1 MKLIYKLTLSILS
14 ALFAFQAQA
23 QMLVEDFNYTAGDSI
38 ATPSLSK
45 GWGIIPTVTYVNY
58 FKSTNSGL
66 TYSGYR
72 GSGIGNATTVDTA
85 GQDMYRY
92 TSPDSVTSGALYSA
106 FMINVVKATTAGDY
120 FYALSSKTNITGYTG
135 RLFIKLSSTGYYKIG
150 ISKGSTTN
158 GTTENPTYSADTF
171 AFNTT
176 YLTVVKYQ
184 FNAGSTTN
192 DSVKV
197 FVFAN
202 GFSKTE
208 PAQATVQNL
217 GAVGNGNN
225 DATNLG
231 VVCLRQGTAAN
242 APRLRFD
249 GLTVDNSWEGALG
262 LLKPVSN
269 LTFTNT
275 GTASATI
282 AWNKPS
288 NYVDSAQTTL
298 VFVKQASAITAGN
311 PTQSVNNY
319 TADTNFTSAS
329 SSSFQFDAAAKCVY
343 KGDGNNVNI
352 GNLNSGTMYYV
363 TTFVVRD
370 LDTVYTPGINAF
382 GATQSII
389 VPPAALNSIAVSGS
403 PITSTQMGFTWQKG
417 NYVDSTSTILVYVKK
432 SSALNVGLPN
442 YNVLNINADSN
453 WTSASRYANDTAARC
468 VYKGDGDGV
477 YVSGLDPNAT
487 YYAYAFVVRN
497 EDSAWS
503 AAVSVSKATKSA
515 PSLPV
520 TLLAGVSN
528 LYTVANVTWT
538 LPAGYST
545 TNSTVVVFAKA
556 DAAINTSNPTIA
568 ANKYTANAVLGAGS
582 KFEND
587 TLATCIYNGDLATVA
602 LRGLLNTK
610 TYYLTAYVINSTD
623 SVYSVAANASFT
635 HNFAKPVAV
644 HNVTFTGLTAATA
657 RIAWVKDSTYANT
670 KYSTLVYVKAGSAII
685 DSIPPRTSTSYFANT
700 TLGIGTKYQFDNNAS
715 CVYKA
720 DSNFVNV
727 SGLVNTSTY
736 YVSVWVIEDTDSVY
750 SEVAKTSGVTQP
762 PPALS
767 AIADINAINQTTG
780 NPDSLNKYV
789 RLTGIVYGFNQRTNG
804 LTFMMRDNTGG
815 ITVSSNTRNFGYTVT
830 EGDSIVI
837 QGIISSNRGLLQ
849 VSTID
854 TVILVASGKRI
865 KQPRMVSTLNESTEN
880 DLVKI
885 ENVSF
890 VTTPTGTTWPGAS
903 QTIRVVKNGTTD
915 TLNLRYIA
923 TSALSGK
930 PLPTTNAFTIIGMGA
945 QISSSTVA
953 PFLFDGYNVI
963 PRVVEDIIEYD
974 TLAKFNLSNPSNNA
988 SVSLVDTVAG
998 TINFTW
1004 QRAVELPI
1012 VAPATY
1018 TWMFDT
1024 VGGNFINPIFTINTT
1039 VHDTFINV
1047 PQKTFAQLLLQK
1059 GVSLGN
1065 SYYGTW
1071 QVKASTSGFTKEAVQ
1086 AFNVQLVNSINTG
1099 ISNVATVD
1107 FDVYPNPA
1115 NEVVTISTKESTFMV
1130 NIIDAIGRE
1139 VLTHQSLNA
1148 QTTINTQGLKAGVYW
1163 LKVQTNTGFSV
1174 KKLVI
1179 Q

>member
-85 GQDMYRY
+85 GQDIYRY

-150 ISKGSTTN
+150 ISKGTV
-158 GTTENPTYSADTF
+158 GAAEAVTYSADTF

-176 YLTVVKYQ
+176 YLTLVKYQ

-363 TTFVVRD
+363 TTFIVRD

-417 NYVDSTSTILVYVKK
+417 NYVDSTSTVVVYVKK
-432 SSALNVGLPN
+432 SAALNIGLPN
-442 YNVLNINADSN
+442 YNVLNTNADSN
-453 WTSASRYANDTAARC
+453 WTSA
-468 VYKGDGDGV
+468 
-477 YVSGLDPNAT
+477 
-487 YYAYAFVVRN
+487 
-497 EDSAWS
+497 
-503 AAVSVSKATKSA
+503 KSA

-556 DAAINTSNPTIA
+556 DAAINTSTPTIA

-670 KYSTLVYVKAGSAII
+670 KYSTLVFVKAGSAII
-685 DSIPPRTSTSYFANT
+685 DSIPTRTSTSYFANT

-974 TLAKFNLSNPSNNA
+974 TLTKFNLVGPADNSSINI
-988 SVSLVDTVAG
+988 VDTTSG

-1004 QRAVELPI
+1004 QKAVELPI
-1012 VAPATY
+1012 VAAATY
-1018 TWMFDT
+1018 TWLFDT

-1047 PQKTFAQLLLQK
+1047 SQKTFAQLLLQK

-1065 SYYGTW
+1065 SYYGAW
-1071 QVKASTSGFTKEAVQ
+1071 HVKASTSGFTKEAVQ

-1099 ISNVATVD
+1099 ISNVAAVD

-1115 NEVVTISTKESTFMV
+1115 NEVVTISTKESKFMV